1 MNFGQKKKASFY
13 YQAQPS
19 LPSIMELNYSTWQQH
34 LDCSNL
40 LVLCLQGR
48 GTGPEVILPAIQ
60 LCRAGHVWRMT
71 AIPVR
76 HLCNEVAWDLQ
87 KPGGGSQPS
96 KIHWSQSSNTVAELC
111 VAEGKKKHWQASL
124 VYKHLGKG
132 SLSKLRLGETRNLR
146 AELNKHWQGCKQPST
161 SLFGKWRKGYTSVSS
176 KINEEEFL
184 LAIIFKT
191 KNHQKEQKKE
201 KCC

>member
-13 YQAQPS
+13 YQAQAG

-76 HLCNEVAWDLQ
+76 HLCNEVEWDLQ
-87 KPGGGSQPS
+87 RKEEEVSLQRS
-96 KIHWSQSSNTVAELC
+96 TEANLQIQWQNC
-111 VAEGKKKHWQASL
+111 VLQRKKKTLTGKSCLQASRQ
-124 VYKHLGKG
+124 GKPFKAEAWG
-132 SLSKLRLGETRNLR
+132 NTESK
-146 AELNKHWQGCKQPST
+146 S
-161 SLFGKWRKGYTSVSS
+161 
-176 KINEEEFL
+176 
-184 LAIIFKT
+184 
-191 KNHQKEQKKE
+191 
-201 KCC
+201 